1 MSEGRLRDEL
11 AVERTHLANERTLLA
26 YIRTA
31 LASAAGG
38 AALLQFFPAYSALVT
53 LAWLLVI
60 AGAAMLPVGLLR
72 FYKVRGQ
79 LNADRRDPR

>member
-1 MSEGRLRDEL
+1 MNEGQLRDQL

-38 AALLQFFPAYSALVT
+38 AALLQFFPPYSSLIG
-53 LAWLLVI
+53 LAWLLVA
-60 AGAAMLPVGLLR
+60 AGGVMLAIGLYR
-72 FYKVRGQ
+72 FYKVRGE
-79 LNADRRDPR
+79 LNAPN

>member
-1 MSEGRLRDEL
+1 MNEGQLRDNL

-38 AALLQFFPAYSALVT
+38 AVLLQFFPPHSALLG
-53 LAWLLVI
+53 LAWFLVA
-60 AGAAMLPVGLLR
+60 AGGVMLAVGLYR
-72 FYKVRGQ
+72 FYRVRGD
-79 LNADRRDPR
+79 LRDN

>member
-1 MSEGRLRDEL
+1 MSEGQLRDNL

-38 AALLQFFPAYSALVT
+38 AVLLQFFAPHPALLGLALLLIAAGGVM
-53 LAWLLVI
+53 LA
-60 AGAAMLPVGLLR
+60 VGLYR
-72 FYKVRGQ
+72 FYKVRRELRG
-79 LNADRRDPR
+79 N